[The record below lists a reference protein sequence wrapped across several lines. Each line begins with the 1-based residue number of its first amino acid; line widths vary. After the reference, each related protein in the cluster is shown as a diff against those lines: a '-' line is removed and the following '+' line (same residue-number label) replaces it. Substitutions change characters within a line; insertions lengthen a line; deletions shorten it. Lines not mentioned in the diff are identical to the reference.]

1 MEGILGKKSMWQWL
15 KKKDIHESKNRKKQK
30 NLSNVDLNVTYTIK
44 AIDTEDVSMR
54 DFLFTLGC
62 YEGEAV
68 TVISK
73 LADNYII
80 SVKDARY
87 SIDSDLAK
95 VVVL

>member
-1 MEGILGKKSMWQWL
+1 MSSITVNLDAQDSFQRV
-15 KKKDIHESKNRKKQK
+15 DK
-30 NLSNVDLNVTYTIK
+30 NLTVANM
-44 AIDTEDVSMR
+44 DTEYNIKGIQTDDDELK

-62 YEGEAV
+62 FKGEII
-68 TVISK
+68 TLISK

-95 VVVL
+95 AIII